1 MNQALLLAC
10 SLEVAP
16 LHRSCMLIHIVT
28 HMLFRRVLGT
38 AYTTAPAKHGPVSQ
52 CQTSSCKL
60 NRVHAVPDNLQGFEG
75 HDSSASHS
83 NPTGRGYCTVKKPEG
98 LTSRMDSHSTIY
110 LPFFSTT
117 VCQGTWF
124 QDLHCCLGNEKS
136 HNKREPQ
143 VWSFNPIADHI
154 QQVQNL
160 SRSERKALSEGARPF
175 VLALQGVPAPSPPGK
190 EATAGRTLCTFLSEM
205 LSAFSFRSRPA
216 PWSKR
221 MQANTMSR
229 KFCPSPPPPWG
240 MGSWG
245 LDSVHVS
252 FLHH

>member
-38 AYTTAPAKHGPVSQ
+38 AYTTAPAQHGPVSQ

-110 LPFFSTT
+110 LPFSQPQSVRVPGFKICTAALAMKRVTIKGSLRFGVLIPLRTT
-117 VCQGTWF
+117 
-124 QDLHCCLGNEKS
+124 S
-136 HNKREPQ
+136 
-143 VWSFNPIADHI
+143 
-154 QQVQNL
+154 
-160 SRSERKALSEGARPF
+160 SRY
-175 VLALQGVPAPSPPGK
+175 
-190 EATAGRTLCTFLSEM
+190 RT
-205 LSAFSFRSRPA
+205 
-216 PWSKR
+216 
-221 MQANTMSR
+221 
-229 KFCPSPPPPWG
+229 
-240 MGSWG
+240 
-245 LDSVHVS
+245 
-252 FLHH
+252 